1 MAHMLAERE
10 NPPLT
15 SGAVGGEAVLL
26 AAWQP
31 VDAGVHSRFDQLP
44 DRKIRYRVPMHW
56 AHYPSQRQ
64 PVKRAVVMI
73 LSC

>member
-1 MAHMLAERE
+1 MAHMRAECE
-10 NPPLT
+10 HSPLT
-15 SGAVGGEAVLL
+15 SVAVDGEGVFL

-31 VDAGVHSRFDQLP
+31 VDAGLHSWFDQLP